1 MYIISINLY
10 DILILNIFIFKKK
23 SRLKYMITGLIIYCS
38 GEIEPI
44 EYDDK
49 YFIIYNTELKINDL
63 SVNYCIHMEC
73 YNHIANYLINQYNII
88 NNIINNIYGNVYIFK
103 LNDLDEFIS
112 FSNDEIKYIMNQFT
126 GVL

>member
-1 MYIISINLY
+1 
-10 DILILNIFIFKKK
+10 
-23 SRLKYMITGLIIYCS
+23 MITGLIIYCS

-49 YFIIYNTELKINDL
+49 IFTIYNTEIKINNL
-63 SVNYCIHMEC
+63 SFNYCMHMDC
-73 YNHIANYLINQYNII
+73 YN
-88 NNIINNIYGNVYIFK
+88 FK

-112 FSNDEIKYIMNQFT
+112 FNNDEIKYIMNQFT